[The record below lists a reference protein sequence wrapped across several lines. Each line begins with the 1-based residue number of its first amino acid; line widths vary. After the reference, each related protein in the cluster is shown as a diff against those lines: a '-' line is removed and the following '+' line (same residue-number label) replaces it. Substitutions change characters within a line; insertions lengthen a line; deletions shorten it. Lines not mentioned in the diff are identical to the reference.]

1 MLDQLGE
8 LLHEMTGLV
17 KESAVSIIYPDFSKA
32 FNTVSYNIFKEKLL
46 MYGLDE
52 LEMELMAMSKGNDHR
67 HKV

>member
-46 MYGLDE
+46 MYGL
-52 LEMELMAMSKGNDHR
+52 G
-67 HKV
+67 

>member
-1 MLDQLGE
+1 MVGKGRATDIV
-8 LLHEMTGLV
+8 HMY
-17 KESAVSIIYPDFSKA
+17 ISKA